1 MSSLDLDHYKEV
13 VSHYATGVVVIT
25 AMTPDGPVGFT
36 CQTFGSLSLDPVL
49 ISFAAKSSGQS
60 WPRIRSAG
68 IVGISMLSA
77 DQEDLARGFARSSV
91 DKFAGVAWSKAPH
104 GSPLLEGSLAHL
116 EGEIL
121 SVTTYGDHD
130 IAIVAVDYVQ
140 ASAASPLLYYR
151 GGYGLPA

>member
-1 MSSLDLDHYKEV
+1 VSSVDLDHYKDV

-25 AMTPDGPVGFT
+25 AMTPDGPVGFS

-49 ISFAAKSSGQS
+49 ISFAAKSAGQS
-60 WPRIRSAG
+60 WPRIRSVG

-77 DQEDLARGFARSSV
+77 DQEDLARRFARSGV
-91 DKFAGVAWSKAPH
+91 DKFAGVAWAQAPH

-116 EGEIL
+116 EGRIL

-130 IAIVAVDYVQ
+130 IAVVAVDYVQ
-140 ASAASPLLYYR
+140 ANAASPLLYYR

>member
-1 MSSLDLDHYKEV
+1 VSSLDLDHYKDV

-25 AMTPDGPVGFT
+25 AMTSNGPVGFT

-49 ISFAAKSSGQS
+49 ISFAAKSAGQA
-60 WPRIRSAG
+60 WPLIRSAG
-68 IVGISMLSA
+68 IVGVSMLSA
-77 DQEDLARGFARSSV
+77 DQEDLARGFARSGA
-91 DKFAGVAWSKAPH
+91 DKFAGVEWVEGPL
-104 GSPLLEGSLAHL
+104 GSPLLAGSLAHL

-130 IAIVAVDYVQ
+130 IAVVAVNYVQ
-140 ASAASPLLYYR
+140 ANAASPLLYYR